1 MDGKKAL
8 EKQPSEDGV
17 KNPTELIRQLCE
29 SGRGHQ
35 SNPMRG
41 QEVFM
46 MEPEKDAIM
55 ITCWRRWLDRRQQSE
70 PEPKEKR
77 GEGLRTQS
85 LSPEELAYL
94 GERLEKMQR
103 HLALRG
109 VELQFADLCPIDFK
123 VS

>member
-1 MDGKKAL
+1 M
-8 EKQPSEDGV
+8 
-17 KNPTELIRQLCE
+17 
-29 SGRGHQ
+29 
-35 SNPMRG
+35 
-41 QEVFM
+41 QEEEVLTM
-46 MEPEKDAIM
+46 NPEKDAVI
-55 ITCWRRWLDRRQQSE
+55 ITCWQRWLDRRQRSE